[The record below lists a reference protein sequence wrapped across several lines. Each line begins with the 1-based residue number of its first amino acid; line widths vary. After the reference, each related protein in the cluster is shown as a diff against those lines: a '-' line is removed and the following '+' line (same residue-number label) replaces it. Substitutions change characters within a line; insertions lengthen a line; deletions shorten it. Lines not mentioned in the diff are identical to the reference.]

1 MARFVAKFLQHIVI
15 ILIALQASM
24 VARAEQT
31 TLTFRAPDDGPVPA
45 AVQAILE
52 EAYAELGIQLRYVN
66 MPRNRSLVE
75 SNAGRI
81 AGELGRLSDLDNQ
94 FTNLKQVPFPLFAFE
109 IVLVADRRDCGLCTI
124 DDVENLAFISGMQTV
139 IGLIEQYQFK
149 RPTVQAL
156 DIQQLNLMFTNERVK
171 SVMLNDFEAR
181 QLGYYDNPH
190 LIITPMRALI
200 GYHFLHEKH
209 AHLIPALNTVL
220 EEMHAAGR
228 ITTIYRE
235 HGVSFERRN
244 EFSEPPRFP
253 SISVTAGLM
262 EERAQVDGSGR
273 YWQLI
278 QAIFDPITPSLELHT
293 NSYQRAVLGFN
304 ENRFDILVG
313 GTQTQGSIDGVSS
326 YTHFDYDSP
335 VAAFALQQADIEAM
349 QAGTLKRPICFV
361 AGYDYHNFFKDGLTY
376 YFANSILDCFAML
389 DMQRVGAVVTFDD
402 NAPDWAATEY
412 VKQPLRE
419 ALPIHVMFH
428 DTPRG
433 RELRD
438 WFDKRL
444 RELVKSGEIT
454 NVMTPA
460 QLQHARLAASLPK
473 TSTP

>member
-1 MARFVAKFLQHIVI
+1 MAMFLRIFCV
-15 ILIALQASM
+15 LLM
-24 VARAEQT
+24 VASTVGAVRAEQT

-45 AVQAILE
+45 AVQQILE
-52 EAYAELGIQLRYVN
+52 EAYAELGITLRYVN

-81 AGELGRLSDLDNQ
+81 AGELGRLPELDNE
-94 FTNLKQVPFPLFAFE
+94 FKNLKQVPFPLFAFE

-139 IGLIEQYQFK
+139 MGLIEEHQFEG
-149 RPTVQAL
+149 PTVQAL
-156 DIQQLNLMFTNERVK
+156 DIQQLNLMFTNKRVK
-171 SVMLNDFEAR
+171 AVMLNDFEAR

-190 LIITPMRALI
+190 LIITPMLALI

-209 AHLIPALNTVL
+209 AHLIPSLNTVL
-220 EEMHAAGR
+220 EDMHATGR
-228 ITTIYRE
+228 VVTIFRE
-235 HGVSFERRN
+235 HGVTFERRN
-244 EFSEPPRFP
+244 EFIEPPTFP
-253 SISVTAGLM
+253 TLSVTAGLM
-262 EERAQVDGSGR
+262 EQRAHVDGSGR

-278 QAIFDPITPSLELHT
+278 QTIFSPITEELELHT

-304 ENRFDILVG
+304 ENRFDMLVG
-313 GTQTQGSIDGVSS
+313 GTRTQVSIDGVPS

-335 VAAFALQQADIEAM
+335 IAAFALEQADLDAM
-349 QAGTLKRPICFV
+349 LAGTLKRPICFV
-361 AGYDYHNFFKDGLTY
+361 AGYDYRSFFKEGLNY
-376 YFANSILDCFAML
+376 YLANSVLDCFAML

-402 NAPDWAATEY
+402 NNAPDWAAADY
-412 VKQPLRE
+412 VKHQLRE

-444 RELVKSGEIT
+444 RELVKSGEIADI
-454 NVMTPA
+454 MTKS
-460 QLQHARLAASLPK
+460 QLQHARLNTSTID